1 MSAKNRLGVAV
12 GGVVLTLALA
22 IPHGANAGPV
32 EDGVNGVNDAVNDTV
47 DTVSGGGGTAAPA
60 PAPAPAPAAGIP
72 PDYTPPLHG
81 DNPHGQGTGA
91 TVDLTPSNT
100 LPLSGD
106 PAGGEGEDQ
115 EEIVVGR
122 SRGEQDENGDYHGR
136 IVIAAL
142 FGNEIVP
149 GVETNEG
156 EQDSGPLGPINEA
169 LCPLNG
175 GGNEQLSLCL
185 LAADSETTDNG
196 SRNRFQA
203 VGVNLGGET
212 GISADAVSSEG
223 NIEEDNECQTAE
235 GSSQVVG
242 ASVGGELTADAARS
256 SSTSTACSDG
266 TETVEQDSEV
276 ISIADNGVP
285 IPAPGCADGTPDSEF
300 TPLNPLLSAVCN
312 ANDENGTQTDSPY
325 GVREAFTVFV
335 LNIIPDDMP
344 LVKLTTAAS
353 ESHAVA
359 PEGNE
364 CPDPDNPDCPPKP
377 ECPDPDNPDCPPID
391 ECPDP
396 DNPDC
401 PDGPPN
407 GGPKGPGDDGPS
419 AKKGPREELPF
430 TGADLGVL
438 GLIGALVMGA
448 GLSLMALSDRRRR
461 AERG

>member
-1 MSAKNRLGVAV
+1 
-12 GGVVLTLALA
+12 
-22 IPHGANAGPV
+22 
-32 EDGVNGVNDAVNDTV
+32 
-47 DTVSGGGGTAAPA
+47 
-60 PAPAPAPAAGIP
+60 
-72 PDYTPPLHG
+72 LHG

-106 PAGGEGEDQ
+106 PVGGTGED
-115 EEIVVGR
+115 EEDIVVGR
-122 SRGEQDENGDYHGR
+122 SRGEQDDNGDYHGQ

-156 EQDSGPLGPINEA
+156 EQDSGPLGPINEE

-175 GGNEQLSLCL
+175 GGSPNASLCL

-203 VGVNLGGET
+203 IGVNAGGEA
-212 GISADAVSSEG
+212 GITANAVSSEG
-223 NIEEDNECQTAE
+223 NIEEDDECQTAE
-235 GSSQVVG
+235 GSSEVLG
-242 ASVGGELTADAARS
+242 ANVGGQLTAGAARS
-256 SSTSTACSDG
+256 NSTSQACSDG
-266 TETVEQDSEV
+266 TETVDQDSEV

-312 ANDENGTQTDSPY
+312 ADDEDGTQTDSPY
-325 GVREAFTVFV
+325 GVREALTVFV
-335 LNIIPDDMP
+335 LNVIPDDMP

-359 PEGNE
+359 PEDVGPR
-364 CPDPDNPDCPPKP
+364 CPDPDNPKCDKDPPNG
-377 ECPDPDNPDCPPID
+377 DPDCPD
-391 ECPDP
+391 A
-396 DNPDC
+396 DNPEC
-401 PDGPPN
+401 PDGPPS
-407 GGPKGPGDDGPS
+407 GGPKGPGDDGPPS
-419 AKKGPREELPF
+419 AKKGPREALPF

-438 GLIGALVMGA
+438 GLIGAIVMAA